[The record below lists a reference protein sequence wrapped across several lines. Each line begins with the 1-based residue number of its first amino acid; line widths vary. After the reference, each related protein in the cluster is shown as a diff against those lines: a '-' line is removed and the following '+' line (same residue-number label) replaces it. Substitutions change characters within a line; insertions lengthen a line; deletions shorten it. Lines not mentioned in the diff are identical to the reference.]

1 MRSRVNLRGMEQV
14 MNRLGRLAD
23 PDLKRQ
29 FALWLEAS
37 GFEFL
42 DIVQD
47 EIIRL
52 QVVEFRNLLNS
63 FKKGDQEN
71 VWVIKDGGLTIDIG
85 TNVKY
90 ARAVNDG
97 HWTVKSGSPGAKRLK
112 AGTIARWV
120 PGKWNGSRFDYDPSS
135 DTAMLLKQKWI
146 DGQPYW
152 DQAVAIF
159 ERIFAASFER
169 KFRQWIRSELG
180 GG

>member
-1 MRSRVNLRGMEQV
+1 MNLRGMEQV
-14 MNRLGRLAD
+14 MSKLERLAD

-47 EIIRL
+47 EIIRA
-52 QVVEFRNLLNS
+52 QVVDFRNLLNS

-71 VWVIKDGGLTIDIG
+71 VWVIKNGGLTIDIG

-90 ARAVNDG
+90 AKFVNDG
-97 HWTVKSGSPGAKRLK
+97 HWLNPSGVEK
-112 AGTIARWV
+112 RWV
-120 PGKWNGSRFDYDPSS
+120 PGRWNGERFEYDPSS
-135 DTAMLLKQKWI
+135 DTGMLLKQQWVE
-146 DGQPYW
+146 GQPYW

-169 KFRQWIRSELG
+169 KFRQWIQSELG

>member
-1 MRSRVNLRGMEQV
+1 MRTRVNLRGMEQV
-14 MNRLGRLAD
+14 MGKLERLAD

-47 EIIRL
+47 EIIRA
-52 QVVEFRNLLNS
+52 QVVDFRNLLNS

-71 VWVIKDGGLTIDIG
+71 VWVIKNGGLTIDIG

-90 ARAVNDG
+90 AKFVNDG
-97 HWTVKSGSPGAKRLK
+97 HWLNPSGVEK
-112 AGTIARWV
+112 RWV
-120 PGKWNGSRFDYDPSS
+120 PGRWNGERFEYDPSS
-135 DTAMLLKQKWI
+135 DTGMLLKQQWVE
-146 DGQPYW
+146 GQPYW

-169 KFRQWIRSELG
+169 KFRQWIQSELG

>member
-1 MRSRVNLRGMEQV
+1 MRTRVNLRGMDQV
-14 MNRLGRLAD
+14 IRKLDRLAD

-29 FALWLEAS
+29 FVLWLEAS

-47 EIIRL
+47 EIIRA
-52 QVVEFRNLLNS
+52 QVVDFRNLLNS

-71 VWVIKDGGLTIDIG
+71 VWVIKDGGLKIDIG

-90 ARAVNDG
+90 AKFVNDG
-97 HWTVKSGSPGAKRLK
+97 HWLNPPGIAK
-112 AGTIARWV
+112 RWV
-120 PGKWNGSRFDYDPSS
+120 PGRWNGSRFEYDPSS
-135 DTAMLLKQKWI
+135 DTGMLLKQQWV

-169 KFRQWIRSELG
+169 KFRQWIQSELG